1 MAETRSGTRLAA
13 LALVGVGGALGTLLR
28 YGLDAWVPGWDPLGT
43 LVANVLGAFL
53 LGILL
58 YEAHLAARLSAETR
72 LLLGTGFC
80 GSLTTYSTFAAETA
94 SVAPSWAAS
103 YVVATYSTGFLAILA
118 GRLVARW
125 AS

>member
-1 MAETRSGTRLAA
+1 MAETRRDTRLAA
-13 LALVGVGGALGTLLR
+13 IALVGVGGALGAMLR
-28 YGLDAWVPGWDPLGT
+28 YGFDVWVPGWDPLGT

-53 LGILL
+53 LGVLL

-94 SVAPSWAAS
+94 SVAPAWAAG
-103 YVVATYSTGFLAILA
+103 YVVATYTTGFIAILA